1 MGGFSK
7 AQRIADQLVNKDN
20 WEAVDE
26 IDNFVYIFDGL
37 PDRMRLCVDL
47 RMTGTSVKDIAKALK
62 VSEKEVYR
70 QLQEAKK
77 RFLRGENII

>member
-1 MGGFSK
+1 MDSK
-7 AQRIADQLVNKDN
+7 AKRVADQLVRKDN
-20 WEAVDE
+20 WEIVDE

-37 PDRMRLCVDL
+37 PARMRLCVDL
-47 RMTGTSVKDIAKALK
+47 RMTGTSVKDIAKSLK
-62 VSEKEVYR
+62 ITEITVYK

>member
-1 MGGFSK
+1 MDSK
-7 AQRIADQLVNKDN
+7 AKRVADQLVRKDN
-20 WEAVDE
+20 WEIVDE

-47 RMTGTSVKDIAKALK
+47 RMTGTSVKDIAKAMK
-62 VSEKEVYR
+62 TTERMVNK
-70 QLQEAKK
+70 QLLLAKK

>member
-1 MGGFSK
+1 MDSK
-7 AQRIADQLVNKDN
+7 AKRVADQLVRKDN
-20 WEAVDE
+20 WEIVDE

-47 RMTGTSVKDIAKALK
+47 RMTGTSIKDIAKAMK
-62 VSEKEVYR
+62 TTERQVYN
-70 QLQEAKK
+70 QLEEAKK